1 MSHNS
6 CDSNA
11 LAEMQSLSARA
22 DDAQASDS
30 TKVTGAANSAASAFG
45 DDFAHASLPNLNGV
59 SEIRSWAVQPGAP
72 FWRNSISSSEIQ
84 PGDSRECDENQV
96 RKPEVARVS
105 KFIRWIKFNAVGAL
119 GIGVQM
125 AALFVL
131 KSLLHLHYL
140 VAAGCAVEAAV
151 VHNFVWH
158 ERFTWVDRV
167 RSATH
172 GALNGALNGGL
183 NAALNSSWRRLLRF
197 NLTTGGVSIVGNLA
211 LMKLLAGMAHMNYFA
226 ANAIAIAICSLANFV
241 ASDEWVFEESTSSV

>member
-6 CDSNA
+6 WDSNA
-11 LAEMQSLSARA
+11 LEEMQRFTARA
-22 DDAQASDS
+22 DNPQASDS
-30 TKVTGAANSAASAFG
+30 TKVTGSENSPASAFG
-45 DDFAHASLPNLNGV
+45 DDFAHASLHNLNGV

-72 FWRNSISSSEIQ
+72 FWRNSIPASDIQ
-84 PGDSRECDENQV
+84 PCQARECDENDT
-96 RKPEVARVS
+96 RNPETARVS
-105 KFIRWIKFNAVGAL
+105 KFTRWTRFNAVGAL

-140 VAAGCAVEAAV
+140 VAAGFAVETAV

-167 RSATH
+167 RAATH
-172 GALNGALNGGL
+172 GALH
-183 NAALNSSWRRLLRF
+183 SSWRRLLRF

-241 ASDEWVFEESTSSV
+241 ASDEWVFEEQ